1 LASLRLGVRFF
12 FQSIDDTSDA
22 ILDQGRVEV
31 DQQAKPL
38 VGQPQVGEKLLP
50 VHRRE
55 ALNGLDL
62 DDHPIL
68 DNQIRAEPDVD
79 PNRSVD
85 HRDCLLADRPKSTL
99 SQFIGE
105 YRMINRFQQSW
116 SQGGVDA
123 KGGIH
128 DLFGDGVLCHGGLSI
143 VSRQDAKTPRTQHRP
158 RHRIEG
164 MASIPELLD
173 GHVTLEVECLDRLYL
188 NGYIG
193 PLATPGGLVTF
204 MREQLGKPIP
214 SPVVLG
220 QVTEKFREA
229 VKTMAERERVP
240 LYQFDHKERKDDVAN
255 DFRRKREIRDGVVFV
270 GVAQEKAQ
278 AFQGKKIDGQFW
290 FTRDK
295 TVYVNHYYF
304 YIDDADFGPLFLKV
318 CSYAPWS
325 TKLCLNGHEWAKRQL
340 EKKGIAYEALDN
352 GFLSCA
358 EPKQLQQICDSLGPE
373 DIDRVFRKWLARIP
387 LPLRR
392 EDREAGYDWNLSIW
406 QMEVSL
412 TQIFDR
418 PLRGREFFEEI
429 IRDNLDLGRP
439 DRVQLVF
446 DRVVTKKTPGEFR
459 TRVIQDGVHPSLHIS
474 YKNFDLKQY
483 FKEGRGCRT
492 EGTFRNPKDFDVNKG
507 LSNLPYLQKIG
518 REINRRL
525 LEVERVSHNSGL
537 SGDSIQ
543 RVVQPTVT
551 QNGEKAPALK
561 FGQPRVMALL
571 LALTLFQHLIDGF
584 HNRDLR
590 GLVAD
595 LLGVNI
601 SEYTGA
607 QMTYDLR
614 RLRLKGL
621 IFRPPRTHRYFVTPY
636 GWKLA
641 RLFSRLEARV
651 FRPAVAM
658 FTGNDAVLP
667 FPLRASLDRVD
678 AQLDEL
684 IYQAFPQIKVA

>member
-1 LASLRLGVRFF
+1 M
-12 FQSIDDTSDA
+12 
-22 ILDQGRVEV
+22 
-31 DQQAKPL
+31 P
-38 VGQPQVGEKLLP
+38 
-50 VHRRE
+50 
-55 ALNGLDL
+55 
-62 DDHPIL
+62 
-68 DNQIRAEPDVD
+68 
-79 PNRSVD
+79 
-85 HRDCLLADRPKSTL
+85 
-99 SQFIGE
+99 
-105 YRMINRFQQSW
+105 
-116 SQGGVDA
+116 
-123 KGGIH
+123 
-128 DLFGDGVLCHGGLSI
+128 
-143 VSRQDAKTPRTQHRP
+143 
-158 RHRIEG
+158 
-164 MASIPELLD
+164 SIPELLKE
-173 GHVTLEVECLDRLYL
+173 HVTLEVECLDRLYL
-188 NGYIG
+188 NGYIS
-193 PLATPGGLVTF
+193 PLATSGGLVTF

-229 VKTMAERERVP
+229 VKALAEREHIP
-240 LYQFDHKERKDDVAN
+240 MYPFDHRERKDDVAN
-255 DFRRKREIRDGVVFV
+255 RFRQQRGVRDGIVFI

-278 AFQGKKIDGQFW
+278 AWNGRKVNGQFE

-304 YIDDADFGPLFLKV
+304 YIDDADFGPLFIKV
-318 CSYAPWS
+318 CSYAPWG

-340 EKKGIAYEALDN
+340 EKRKIAYEALDN

-358 EPKQLQQICDSLGPE
+358 APDKLQQICDSLGSE
-373 DIDRVFRKWLARIP
+373 QIERVFQKWLKRLP
-387 LPLRR
+387 LPLRPQ
-392 EDREAGYDWNLSIW
+392 DRAAGYDWSLSIW

-439 DRVQLVF
+439 DRVQLIF

-459 TRVIQDGVHPSLHIS
+459 TRVIQDGVHPSLHID

-492 EGTFRNPKDFDVNKG
+492 EGTFRNPNDFGVNKG

-551 QNGEKAPALK
+551 ADGEKAPALK
-561 FGQPRVMALL
+561 FGQPRVMALFV
-571 LALTLFQHLIDGF
+571 ALTLFQHLIDGF

-590 GLVAD
+590 GHVAD
-595 LLGVNI
+595 LLGI
-601 SEYTGA
+601 TSEQYTTS

-621 IFRPPRTHRYFVTPY
+621 IFRPPKTHRYFLTPH
-636 GWKLA
+636 GWKIA
-641 RLFSRLEARV
+641 RLFTRLEARV
-651 FRPAVAM
+651 FRPAMAM
-658 FTGNDAVLP
+658 FTANDALLP
-667 FPLRASLDRVD
+667 FPLRASLQRVD
-678 AQLDEL
+678 AQLDTL
-684 IYQAFPQIKVA
+684 IYQAFPQAKAS